1 MKKTLSMAILAVLLT
16 VSMGFLAKKPKWVSL
31 FDGKTLKLNKARMAT
46 LAEFEIIK

>member
-1 MKKTLSMAILAVLLT
+1 MIYNDFIKKLIEIADNYN
-16 VSMGFLAKKPKWVSL
+16 